1 VLVNQIE
8 AKWYETFY
16 RPKKLVKEIQDISS
30 YLDTHKVEI
39 QEANENERRTADLI
53 KNVTSILGKY
63 TGYGGNEYGWCIY
76 LNDETCVKFV
86 IDELKDPSKKT
97 ITHKT
102 KRAEETEWA
111 LKMINGK
118 ELLKL
123 VKSYFKKQSVKKI
136 SPEPRLPNVNNI
148 SPERSLPT
156 VNNISSEPRLP
167 TVNNISSEPRL
178 PTVNNISS
186 EARLSKVDLD
196 RIKRVLYISTPKY
209 KRIEYQTCIKYE
221 KYRYLMEL
229 KE

>member
-1 VLVNQIE
+1 MNEVNAKMRFNYYNKESDCLVLVNQIE
-8 AKWYETFY
+8 GKWYETFY

-53 KNVTSILGKY
+53 KNVTSVLGKY
-63 TGYGGNEYGWCIY
+63 TGYGGNQYGWCIY
-76 LNDETCVKFV
+76 LNDDTCVKFL

-102 KRAEETEWA
+102 KLAGETEWA

-123 VKSYFKKQSVKKI
+123 VKSYFKNQSVKKI

-148 SPERSLPT
+148 SPERSL
-156 VNNISSEPRLP
+156 
-167 TVNNISSEPRL
+167 
-178 PTVNNISS
+178 
-186 EARLSKVDLD
+186 AKVDLD
-196 RIKRVLYISTPKY
+196 RIKRVLYISIPKY
-209 KRIEYQTCIKYE
+209 KRIEYQTCIKYD
-221 KYRYLMEL
+221 KYKYLMKLDE
-229 KE
+229 